1 MDIRLCL
8 HQSLT
13 TSDDG
18 GSRGADVV
26 DDEKML
32 SGEVGDGV
40 LALSVVIEC

>member
-18 GSRGADVV
+18 GSRGADIIE
-26 DDEKML
+26 DE
-32 SGEVGDGV
+32 EV
-40 LALSVVIEC
+40 LAGEGEIGG